1 MIWQC
6 GGKSVS
12 VNRGNIERYCIAPRF
27 LMMRWALAVLGRRN
41 EQWVLNI
48 GPLHLEEK
56 HLQFVRN
63 VFSILS
69 NSTFFCICCVC
80 DLDLAHGWTLQRY
93 PGSEVVP
100 PSHRW
105 ENVSSWGFGLDKCQ
119 KKWTFYGQA
128 DRKHL
133 SPPPLLTVSLTV
145 KRSLFD
151 DFPNSL
157 GKLKMAPTWED
168 EHVPELVAVPVNV
181 HAASP
186 TTTDQFLKKRWWWK
200 HW

>member
-1 MIWQC
+1 MVNLFFQNFRRSCSSRYTVLHPIKEEKYRIVVNLLVAILILFWLNVLTVR
-6 GGKSVS
+6 GKIVS
-12 VNRGNIERYCIAPRF
+12 VNRGNIEIYCIAPRF

-63 VFSILS
+63 VFSNLS
-69 NSTFFCICCVC
+69 NSTLFCICCIC

-105 ENVSSWGFGLDKCQ
+105 ENVSSWGFGLD
-119 KKWTFYGQA
+119 
-128 DRKHL
+128 
-133 SPPPLLTVSLTV
+133 VIV
-145 KRSLFD
+145 E
-151 DFPNSL
+151 
-157 GKLKMAPTWED
+157 GK
-168 EHVPELVAVPVNV
+168 
-181 HAASP
+181 S
-186 TTTDQFLKKRWWWK
+186 
-200 HW
+200 